1 MRRFRPV
8 SVGGAGIPRLNELT
22 YVETA
27 ALAVEAGKKFEE
39 IRLAIVDRAARH
51 AQEND
56 SIGAFEG
63 GKWEKLRTNR
73 QKYVN
78 NTVDVLKELMR
89 LGWVDRHVLPSTPRS
104 AWAHSD
110 TTFTLTPAGQEWTA
124 LMNRHPLDGFNAL
137 AGALID
143 AHPQFEGFLR
153 VVGARPDSSSSHFTI
168 PVMRP
173 EASARRDDA
182 GYLSD
187 FVAHTVKRVHED
199 DLGWS
204 APPDTIEHTLR
215 SYVDRAVRRAE
226 ARPAK
231 QQGKPPG
238 SPAGMIRKR
247 LTTLCEEAAVRLA
260 FTAAG
265 CPMDYISHELLRR
278 WTRFLGLANFSY
290 YAPGLPALRLWATA
304 EVTGRGSSTEFVR
317 KVGTGERTAA
327 MEALPRI
334 WHAEDSGAAQEVYR
348 PIWRI
353 RAAACW
359 ERRIS
364 DSEFDAALT
373 AAVRGEMPRL
383 SFRIHL
389 DEASHVRA
397 PASTRP
403 LILPVRPGRPRIYHV
418 MRVYDVNTHEEA
430 ITP

>member
-1 MRRFRPV
+1 M
-8 SVGGAGIPRLNELT
+8 SVGGTGIPRLNELT

-27 ALAVEAGKKFEE
+27 ALAVEAGKTFEE

-56 SIGAFEG
+56 SIGAYEA
-63 GKWEKLRTNR
+63 GKWERLRANK

-89 LGWVDRHVLPSTPRS
+89 LGWMERHVLPSTKRS

-110 TTFTLTPAGQEWTA
+110 ATFTLTSDGREWTA
-124 LMNRHPLDGFNAL
+124 LMNRRPLDGLNAL
-137 AGALID
+137 AGALIET
-143 AHPQFEGFLR
+143 HPQFEGFLR
-153 VVGARPDSSSSHFTI
+153 VVGARPDSMSSHFTI
-168 PVMRP
+168 PLMRP

-182 GYLSD
+182 GYLAD
-187 FVAHTVKRVHED
+187 FVAHTVERVHEE

-204 APPDTIEHTLR
+204 APSEAIRHALHT
-215 SYVDRAVRRAE
+215 YVERAVRRAE
-226 ARPAK
+226 TRPPK
-231 QQGKPPG
+231 ESGKPTAPTSG
-238 SPAGMIRKR
+238 LSRKR
-247 LTTLCEEAAVRLA
+247 LSALCEEAAVRLA

-290 YAPGLPALRLWATA
+290 YAPGPPALRLWATA
-304 EVTGRGSSTEFVR
+304 EVTGRGASTEFAR
-317 KVGTGERTAA
+317 RVGARERTAT

-334 WHAEDSGAAQEVYR
+334 WYAEDGPAAQEIYR
-348 PIWRI
+348 PVWRI
-353 RAAACW
+353 RAATCW

-364 DSEFDAALT
+364 DTEFDAALT

-383 SFRIHL
+383 GFQIHL

-397 PASTRP
+397 PASTKP
-403 LILPVRPGRPRIYHV
+403 LVLPTRPGRPRIYHV
-418 MRVYDVNTHEEA
+418 MRVYDVDPREGVA
-430 ITP
+430 TP